1 MVLSCKKRCSGA
13 TPPRGFPVLELD
25 NPFWRFSLA
34 VYAAAGVA
42 DECLALQDTR
52 GIDVNLLLFC
62 AWVGGRKI
70 VVTADDLTTIEAA
83 ARPWREAA
91 VQPLRATRRG
101 IKALAEAE
109 HSDIAA
115 LRKEVAALELRAEQI
130 QQAMLFS
137 MAPAAVDATLSV
149 EQVLRRNLSALLGPD
164 VAAPRLIAAALAHL
178 EKSERS

>member
-13 TPPRGFPVLELD
+13 TPRRGFPVLELD

-34 VYAAAGVA
+34 VYAAPGVA

-52 GIDVNLLLFC
+52 GVDVNLLLFC
-62 AWVGGRKI
+62 VWLGARKV
-70 VVTADDLTTIEAA
+70 VVTANGLATVEAA

-91 VQPLRATRRG
+91 VQPLRAARRG

-115 LRKEVAALELRAEQI
+115 LRKDVAALELRAEQI
-130 QQAMLFS
+130 QQAMFYR
-137 MAPAAVDATLSV
+137 MAPGTVDATLSA
-149 EQVLRRNLSALLGPD
+149 EQVVRRNLSALLGPD
-164 VAAPRLIAAALAHL
+164 VATPRLIAAALACL